1 MPRQKKCR
9 RLYSLPDIK
18 GFKPIGIP
26 RKELNV
32 IIIEY
37 DEYEAFKLV
46 AYEKL
51 AQEEAA
57 HRMEVSRPT
66 LTRMYHS
73 ALGKIAKA
81 LVEECAIEI
90 GGENFIFTGNQF
102 QPKRCCMKH
111 QKTVEE

>member
-1 MPRQKKCR
+1 M
-9 RLYSLPDIK
+9 PDIK

-32 IIIEY
+32 VVVEY
-37 DEYEAFKLV
+37 DEYEAFKWV

-57 HRMEVSRPT
+57 QRMEVSRPT
-66 LTRMYHS
+66 LTRMYNS
-73 ALGKIAKA
+73 ALAKIAKA
-81 LVEECAIEI
+81 FVEECMIEI
-90 GGENFIFTGNQF
+90 GGENFLFTGNQF

-111 QKTVEE
+111 QKKEQE